1 MVLRPIQMLLECAS
15 RNSEGQAHILRR
27 DVPGKFVV
35 AGLEGGQ
42 EGTRLLFRELREEEG
57 RRQRAA
63 CPVPRGSSFREEP
76 RVGKPFEERARVRSV
91 LQYQGDEG
99 LPALPS
105 DRGDDVCVLLRQGG
119 DRLLFVLPTVQEQS
133 EFLAGTSLVQDL
145 APRVLEFRRAFDSRR
160 IADASKEKQSAERV
174 GVDREARAPQGQ
186 VLQWPGR
193 AGRERHVRRHRP
205 FPRFRLRRGS
215 MCLGGNRFWL
225 HRFHVDPKVPAYEG
239 G

>member
-76 RVGKPFEERARVRSV
+76 RVGKPFEERARVRPI
-91 LQYQGDEG
+91 LQDQGDEG

-105 DRGDDVCVLLRQGG
+105 DRGDDVCVLLRHGR
-119 DRLLFVLPTVQEQS
+119 DRLLFVLLSIQEQRD
-133 EFLAGTSLVQDL
+133 FLAGTSLVNDL
-145 APRVLEFRRAFDSRR
+145 TPRVPDLRRYFDSRR
-160 IADASKEKQSAERV
+160 RSIASDENHTS
-174 GVDREARAPQGQ
+174 
-186 VLQWPGR
+186 
-193 AGRERHVRRHRP
+193 
-205 FPRFRLRRGS
+205 
-215 MCLGGNRFWL
+215 
-225 HRFHVDPKVPAYEG
+225 
-239 G
+239 

>member
-76 RVGKPFEERARVRSV
+76 RVGKPFEERARVRSILKV
-91 LQYQGDEG
+91 KSCSGPGERVANVTCFVIVRSPGSASVAAPCASRAIGFGSIGSMVTPRALRTKEVE
-99 LPALPS
+99 PA
-105 DRGDDVCVLLRQGG
+105 
-119 DRLLFVLPTVQEQS
+119 F
-133 EFLAGTSLVQDL
+133 AG
-145 APRVLEFRRAFDSRR
+145 PSRR
-160 IADASKEKQSAERV
+160 PLARPKQSFNH
-174 GVDREARAPQGQ
+174 
-186 VLQWPGR
+186 GR
-193 AGRERHVRRHRP
+193 
-205 FPRFRLRRGS
+205 
-215 MCLGGNRFWL
+215 M
-225 HRFHVDPKVPAYEG
+225 
-239 G
+239 